1 MGQAKISIIV
11 PIYKVEPYLE
21 QCIRSLIE
29 QTYKDIEIFLVDD
42 GSPDRCGEICDA
54 FAAKDERIR
63 VIHQKNMGVS
73 VARNAGLEVASG
85 EYVMFVD
92 GDDWV
97 ENDCC
102 EKALKAAEEQ
112 GCDVV
117 CFREEVND
125 DAGAPV
131 RRRPSNGSFSMDREM
146 LCRLQK
152 RVIAETSNW
161 ESDGFPN
168 LCTWAKLYRRRVV
181 TDNGCS
187 FPVGIKRRQDIIFN
201 IYCLEHIRSAYCL
214 DYIGYHYR
222 LSPESICR
230 RYNPEMIDILLSG
243 MYVISNFINEK
254 HAGEE
259 DYERA
264 LGVCSIRIERAI
276 RNTMFFHR
284 DGHMPYKEYLTQMRR
299 YCEAPIIV
307 KYIEKCRLSD
317 FETIRDKIKYLLISN
332 KQYFLY
338 YCVYDVWHR
347 IKLCLN
353 VR

>member
-73 VARNAGLEVASG
+73 VARNAGLEAASG
-85 EYVMFVD
+85 AYVMFVD

-102 EKALKAAEEQ
+102 EKTLRAAEEQ
-112 GCDVV
+112 GCDIVY
-117 CFREEVND
+117 FRREVND
-125 DAGAPV
+125 DTGAPV
-131 RRRPSNGSFSMDREM
+131 RRRPSNGSFSIDKKM
-146 LCRLQK
+146 LQQIQIDI
-152 RVIAETSNW
+152 IAERFRVGGKQFST
-161 ESDGFPN
+161 GPV
-168 LCTWAKLYRRRVV
+168 WAKIYRRSVLV
-181 TDNGCS
+181 DNNLH
-187 FPVGIKRRQDIIFN
+187 FPIEIKKREDTIFN

-214 DYIGYHYR
+214 DYVGYHYR
-222 LSPESICR
+222 LNPESVCH
-230 RYNPEMIDILLSG
+230 RYNPDMIDILMPG
-243 MYVISNFINEK
+243 IYEISRFINEK
-254 HAGEE
+254 HAGEGA
-259 DYERA
+259 YERA
-264 LGVCSIRIERAI
+264 LGICSIKIEKTI
-276 RNTMFFHR
+276 NNTEFFHK
-284 DGHMPYKEYLTQMRR
+284 DGHMSYKEYLPRMRR
-299 YCEAPIIV
+299 YCEDSIIV

-317 FETIRDKIKYLLISN
+317 FETAREKIKYLLMSN

-338 YCVYDVWHR
+338 YCIYDIWHR